1 MQPDLPKQIVKISEP
16 GTAPWAG
23 SPDWAGPCLGVVMP
37 IYNEEPTV
45 EKILE
50 RVLAQSLVKQV
61 IAVDDGSGDGTWA
74 CLQRVAA
81 QAGERLQI
89 VQHPQN
95 RGKGAAIRTALEY
108 IRTPVVVIQDGDMEY
123 DPADYELLLEKMRQG
138 AQVVYGS
145 RFLKPSSEGGYSSTF
160 WHRSG
165 NRLLTSLT
173 NAVSG
178 QHLSDSATCYK
189 MFRWEVLGQIDLQE
203 ERFGFCPEVTMKVS
217 RLGIR
222 IIEVPIRYQF
232 RTQAEGKKIRLTD
245 GFKAVYCLLRY
256 AWFPERNRF

>member
-1 MQPDLPKQIVKISEP
+1 MQSDSPKQIVKISEP
-16 GTAPWAG
+16 GTAPGAG

-50 RVLAQSLVKQV
+50 RVLAQPLVKQV

-89 VQHPQN
+89 LQHPQN

-123 DPADYELLLEKMRQG
+123 DPADYGPLLEGIRQG
-138 AQVVYGS
+138 AAVVYGS
-145 RFLKPSSEGGYSSTF
+145 RFLRRGSSGQYASTL
-160 WHRSG
+160 WHRWG
-165 NRLLTSLT
+165 NRALTALVNRAT
-173 NAVSG
+173 G

-189 MFRWEVLGQIDLQE
+189 MFRSSLLAHLTLE
-203 ERFGFCPEVTMKVS
+203 EEGFGFCPEFTMKVS
-217 RLGIR
+217 KLGHR
-222 IIEVPIRYQF
+222 IAEVAINYHF
-232 RTQAEGKKIRLTD
+232 RSKQEGKKIRLTD
-245 GFKAVYCLLRY
+245 GLRAVYCLLRY
-256 AWFPERNRF
+256 R